1 MSISEFSKLRGMKL
15 EAEAEI
21 KKLNF
26 RAENHIITIRD
37 LTDPLIHFTD
47 IEIERAEQAMTS
59 LKVIINNAKAE
70 QKKIAEIEQRIGK

>member
-21 KKLNF
+21 KRLGY
-26 RAENHIITIRD
+26 RAENHIITIRN
-37 LTDPLIHFTD
+37 LTDPLIPFNE
-47 IEIERAEQAMTS
+47 IKIERAEEAMTS

-70 QKKIAEIEQRIGK
+70 QKKIDEINSRIGE

>member
-1 MSISEFSKLRGMKL
+1 MSISEFSKLRGMRL
-15 EAEAEI
+15 EAEQEI
-21 KKLNF
+21 KKLSY

-37 LTDPLIHFTD
+37 LTDPLIDFTE

-70 QKKIAEIEQRIGK
+70 QKKIKEIDSRIGE